1 MTQLHQTRLRTGRTM
16 LLHDLYIDNFRG
28 MTDVHFR
35 DLAPLTILVGSNNTG
50 KSTAL
55 EAATLLLRPFD
66 PSQWVQVAKHR
77 DIDMDLVDGLWSLFP
92 TDAPLNLEDGP
103 KQTKPL
109 RVRGRI
115 AMSDR
120 ELAAE
125 ALASL
130 SWEAESDQEATLKV
144 EATVKIDAIAPVSHR
159 MEFRRRSRT
168 EFGKDVFLYRSFT
181 VTPATH
187 RSTSILVDHLSFAID
202 AGQKG
207 LAVELL
213 HLFDRE
219 VVDLDVSTSRG
230 RSAVRVTHK
239 RRGVVDLASFGD
251 GMRRATALALALAR
265 AHGGLLLIDEIE
277 TGIHP
282 TILPTVLCHLLEAA
296 EKADVQLLATTH
308 SLEAIDALL
317 AATMDKPDST
327 VAYYVKK
334 TQTGHVVRRYDQQT
348 LVSHR
353 KAGLDLR

>member
-1 MTQLHQTRLRTGRTM
+1 M
-16 LLHDLYIDNFRG
+16 LLHDLHIDNFRG
-28 MTDVHFR
+28 MTNVHFN
-35 DLAPLTILVGSNNTG
+35 DLAPLSFLVGSNNTG

-92 TDAPLNLEDGP
+92 TDVPLNLEDGP
-103 KQTKPL
+103 KQTQPL
-109 RVRGRI
+109 RVRGRL

-120 ELAAE
+120 ELVADAI
-125 ALASL
+125 ASL
-130 SWEAESDQEATLKV
+130 SWEAASDEEATLDV
-144 EATVKIDAIAPVSHR
+144 RATVKVDANAPSRHR

-187 RSTSILVDHLSFAID
+187 RSTSLLVDHLSNAID
-202 AGQKG
+202 NGQKG
-207 LAVELL
+207 LAVDLL
-213 HLFDRE
+213 KLFDVE
-219 VVDLDVSTSRG
+219 VADLDVSTSRG

-239 RRGVVDLASFGD
+239 SRGVVDLASFGD
-251 GMRRATALALALAR
+251 GMRRATALALSLAR

-282 TILPTVLCHLLEAA
+282 TVLPTVLSRLLAAA
-296 EKADVQLLATTH
+296 ETADVQLLATTH

-317 AATMDKPDST
+317 AATMDQPDRT

-334 TQTGHVVRRYDQQT
+334 TQSGHVVRRYDQQT